1 MKRVLVISYYFPPDG
16 GAGTQ
21 RAAKFCKYLPE
32 FGWKPI
38 VVTRTEPER
47 RGTWDPLDA
56 SLVDDIGAE
65 TEVVRVAPPAAAVG
79 RQGRFARR
87 NAERGWLEGFAAAA
101 ERVIAG
107 HDVAAVLITMSPFEL
122 TQVGERLRRPN
133 LPVIYDLRDPWALDG
148 WRTYRSILDWRLDL
162 GRMKRAFRSADGI
175 VANTPDSLKAF
186 LAMLPSLD
194 PRRLE
199 TIPNGFD
206 AEDFERVA
214 EAVVPEAPDR
224 FRLVHTGTP
233 LSICLYRDPGL
244 RGLIRHALEYRA
256 EPMVPSGRTFL
267 HLLAAIRL
275 LRDRRH
281 PRAESLQLVH
291 AGVADSATKRC
302 VRESGV
308 EDAVALLGYRPH
320 VETVTWLRRA
330 DALFL
335 ALHDLPA
342 GHRSLIVP
350 GKTYEYLASGKP
362 ILGCLPPGD
371 AADLVAASGRGFL
384 APPCDPERI
393 ASRLAEML
401 DLWASGAVKGGLQLD
416 GVAQFER
423 RELTRRLA
431 GFLSRLTTRQ
441 NADPR
446 ATVPAGGAAR
456 SDRDA

>member
-1 MKRVLVISYYFPPDG
+1 
-16 GAGTQ
+16 
-21 RAAKFCKYLPE
+21 
-32 FGWKPI
+32 
-38 VVTRTEPER
+38 
-47 RGTWDPLDA
+47 
-56 SLVDDIGAE
+56 
-65 TEVVRVAPPAAAVG
+65 
-79 RQGRFARR
+79 
-87 NAERGWLEGFAAAA
+87 
-101 ERVIAG
+101 VIAA

-162 GRMKRAFRSADGI
+162 GRMKRAFCSADGI

-186 LAMLPSLD
+186 LAMLPSLEQH
-194 PRRLE
+194 RLE
-199 TIPNGFD
+199 TIPNGSTPRISSASRTLSSPRRPTASGSFT
-206 AEDFERVA
+206 R
-214 EAVVPEAPDR
+214 
-224 FRLVHTGTP
+224 GTP

-244 RGLIRHALEYRA
+244 RGLIRRALEYRA

-275 LRDRRH
+275 LRERRH

-291 AGVADSATKRC
+291 AGVADSATKRL
-302 VRESGV
+302 RAGV
-308 EDAVALLGYRPH
+308 GGRGRGGAPGLPTARRNGDVAAPGRCALLGSSRLTGRTSKPHRPRQD
-320 VETVTWLRRA
+320 VRVPGFRKT
-330 DALFL
+330 DPG
-335 ALHDLPA
+335 LPA
-342 GHRSLIVP
+342 P
-350 GKTYEYLASGKP
+350 GTLRTWWR
-362 ILGCLPPGD
+362 LQD
-371 AADLVAASGRGFL
+371 RGFL

-401 DLWASGAVKGGLQLD
+401 DLWAAGALKGGLQLD

-446 ATVPAGGAAR
+446 ATVPTGGAAR